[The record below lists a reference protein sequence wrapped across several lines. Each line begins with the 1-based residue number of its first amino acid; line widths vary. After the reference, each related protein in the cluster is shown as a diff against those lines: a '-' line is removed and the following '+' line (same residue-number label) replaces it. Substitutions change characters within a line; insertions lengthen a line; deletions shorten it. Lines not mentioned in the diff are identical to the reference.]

1 MDIQKVIRNLFERA
15 ESTHSQNEAEQAI
28 LKAHELMAKHGIH
41 SVSTE
46 DEINYTEVLCKHPG
60 NRKFRRNLAAI
71 IAPNFKCKYYKSN
84 NQVYFFGRETD
95 VQIAKEVF
103 EYAYSFAYR
112 ETNRMC
118 HEMRANHFDTT
129 GITNSYALGFLR
141 GLKEKLGEQSTA
153 LMVIVPPDVNDKFD
167 IFGKE
172 RGFRTSNFKLTVAKG
187 GYAGSV
193 YNKGL
198 SDGRTVMNGRRLD
211 KSAS

>member
-28 LKAHELMAKHGIH
+28 LKAHELMAKHGIQ
-41 SVSTE
+41 SVVAE
-46 DEINYTEVLCKHPG
+46 DEIKYSEERCKHPG
-60 NRKFRRNLAAI
+60 NRKFRRNLASI
-71 IAPNFKCKYYKSN
+71 IAPNFKCKYYNSR
-84 NQVYFFGRETD
+84 NQIIFFGRETD
-95 VQIAKEVF
+95 VKIAKEVF

-112 ETNRMC
+112 ETNRIC
-118 HEMRANHFDTT
+118 RELRANHFDTT
-129 GITNSYALGFLR
+129 GITNSYALGFIR

-167 IFGKE
+167 VMGKE
-172 RGFRTSNFKLTVAKG
+172 RGFRTGHFKLTVAKG

-198 SDGRTVMNGRRLD
+198 ADGRTVMNGRRLD
-211 KSAS
+211 KPAS